1 MSASNLKIRN
11 VVKFY
16 WHINPTFLNFLNK
29 HYKSPVV
36 LADIDDYLKGILS
49 QILASHK
56 ILTELE
62 DKPDDLGIIKK
73 ELSKIRGL
81 LQVIHNK
88 LDEKKYQTDHL
99 VTLSKLSGYY
109 IDTYDFTREIEILS
123 QIYFNDSNR
132 LKNLRLLI
140 IYSLNDRKLIEK
152 LQAILIRL

>member
-1 MSASNLKIRN
+1 M
-11 VVKFY
+11 
-16 WHINPTFLNFLNK
+16 
-29 HYKSPVV
+29 
-36 LADIDDYLKGILS
+36 ADIDDYLKGILS

-56 ILTELE
+56 ILTEL
-62 DKPDDLGIIKK
+62 DDEPNDLETIKK

-123 QIYFNDSNR
+123 QVYFNDSNR
-132 LKNLRLLI
+132 LKNLRMI
-140 IYSLNDRKLIEK
+140 IIKSLNDKKMIEK
-152 LQAILIRL
+152 LRAISVKL

>member
-1 MSASNLKIRN
+1 MN
-11 VVKFY
+11 
-16 WHINPTFLNFLNK
+16 
-29 HYKSPVV
+29 
-36 LADIDDYLKGILS
+36 IDEYLKGILS

-88 LDEKKYQTDHL
+88 LDEKKYQADHL

-123 QIYFNDSNR
+123 QVYFNDSNR
-132 LKNLRLLI
+132 LKNLRLTI
-140 IYSLNDRKLIEK
+140 INSLNDKKMIEK
-152 LQAILIRL
+152 VQAILIKL

>member
-1 MSASNLKIRN
+1 MAN
-11 VVKFY
+11 
-16 WHINPTFLNFLNK
+16 
-29 HYKSPVV
+29 
-36 LADIDDYLKGILS
+36 IDDYLKGILS

-62 DKPDDLGIIKK
+62 DKPDDLGIIEK

-88 LDEKKYQTDHL
+88 LDEKKYQVDHL
-99 VTLSKLSGYY
+99 VTLFKVSGYY

-123 QIYFNDSNR
+123 QVYFNDSNR

-140 IYSLNDRKLIEK
+140 IDSLNDKKLIEK
-152 LQAILIRL
+152 LQEILTRL

>member
-1 MSASNLKIRN
+1 M
-11 VVKFY
+11 
-16 WHINPTFLNFLNK
+16 
-29 HYKSPVV
+29 
-36 LADIDDYLKGILS
+36 ADIDDYLKGILS

-88 LDEKKYQTDHL
+88 LDEKKYQSDHL

-123 QIYFNDSNR
+123 QVYFNDSNR
-132 LKNLRLLI
+132 LKNLRLMI
-140 IYSLNDRKLIEK
+140 INSLNDRKMIER
-152 LQAILIRL
+152 LQDILIKL

>member
-1 MSASNLKIRN
+1 M
-11 VVKFY
+11 
-16 WHINPTFLNFLNK
+16 
-29 HYKSPVV
+29 
-36 LADIDDYLKGILS
+36 ADIDDYLKGILS

-123 QIYFNDSNR
+123 QVYFNDSNR
-132 LKNLRLLI
+132 LKNLRMI
-140 IYSLNDRKLIEK
+140 IINSLNDKKMIEK
-152 LQAILIRL
+152 LRAILVKL